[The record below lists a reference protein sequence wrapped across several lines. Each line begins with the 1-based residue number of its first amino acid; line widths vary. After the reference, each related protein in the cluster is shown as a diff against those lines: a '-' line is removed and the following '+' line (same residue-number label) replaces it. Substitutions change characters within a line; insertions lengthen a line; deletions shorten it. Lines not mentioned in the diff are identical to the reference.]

1 MPIGIEELGELTERK
16 FRSGI
21 GLKIKAE
28 LNENVGLFYSLNDIA
43 ELTGLPIEND
53 TDKLRI
59 MNRLAKIDHASKP
72 EAKNVAKQEIRRVFS
87 AKQGE
92 NYWTSLDSKL
102 SNDLTEAVEDEETD
116 GRVDE

>member
-1 MPIGIEELGELTERK
+1 MTDLSLTFRNIPEDSRFGIFDKRDPKVKQFSWEIVNKNLER
-16 FRSGI
+16 
-21 GLKIKAE
+21 
-28 LNENVGLFYSLNDIA
+28 
-43 ELTGLPIEND
+43 IEND